1 LGTRQVGPADVRAY
15 VATRLEEGA
24 SSGTINRELAAL
36 RRAYTLGVDGQKI
49 QRAPKIKALDE
60 NNVRTGF
67 FEREQLE
74 AVRRH
79 LREPLRPVVT
89 FAYITGWRVPSEVL
103 PLTWRQVDSKAG
115 TIRLEPGTTK
125 NDEAR
130 MFVMT
135 PELRSV
141 LEAHRNATETLQR
154 KTGRI
159 IPNVFHRRG
168 KPIRDFRGAWSKACE
183 AAGIPGRIPHD
194 FRRTTVRNLER
205 AGVPRSVAMKMVGH
219 KTEAVYRRYA
229 IVMRIRPPRSCAQAR
244 GVARGHVSGHVG
256 GCCRVVASRKHAI
269 ILPRESGETGR
280 RAGLRIQW
288 AKALGGST
296 PPSRTK

>member
-1 LGTRQVGPADVRAY
+1 MGTRQVGPADVRAY

-154 KTGRI
+154 KTGGSSPTCSI
-159 IPNVFHRRG
+159 
-168 KPIRDFRGAWSKACE
+168 
-183 AAGIPGRIPHD
+183 AAGS
-194 FRRTTVRNLER
+194 
-205 AGVPRSVAMKMVGH
+205 RSVTSGARG
-219 KTEAVYRRYA
+219 RRRA
-229 IVMRIRPPRSCAQAR
+229 RPP
-244 GVARGHVSGHVG
+244 
-256 GCCRVVASRKHAI
+256 AS
-269 ILPRESGETGR
+269 
-280 RAGLRIQW
+280 
-288 AKALGGST
+288 LGGSRT
-296 PPSRTK
+296 TSAGPRSATSSALASRGRWR